1 MLAFF
6 NMIAARIRG
15 FLRPGDIESDF
26 DQEMAVHLEM
36 AEEDG
41 LRRGLTVEE
50 ARRAA
55 RVQLGGVTQVR
66 ESWRAAWGLPWGIP
80 WLGGFALDA
89 KLGLRMLRRS
99 WGLTLAGG
107 LAMTIVITL
116 AAVVFVF
123 LDQFMGRTAPPLDQ
137 GERVVALQSW
147 DAEAHR
153 RRDVSR
159 GDLERWG
166 ATLQT
171 VEDVGGFQTIERRL
185 IVDGR
190 PAEWVRVAEISA
202 SGFRLARVQPLLGTV
217 DRRSGRTRR
226 CGAGGGDRVRR
237 VAVAV
242 RVRSCGHRPH
252 GAARR
257 DHPHRGRCDARG
269 LCVPGEPPLLD
280 STTLRSLWLA
290 EGRAEGAVFA
300 RLAPG
305 VSLDGAQAELTTVGL
320 LPPATAPPRR
330 DARQRVSDIDARRPR
345 IVPYTF
351 AFTDDVERGEL
362 AWRQRIIL
370 FLVSLLLVPPCL
382 NIAILIYART
392 VTRQEEFAVRFA
404 LGASRGRIVVQLCVE
419 VLVLS
424 SAAGAAA
431 LILTRPI
438 LTQVGEIIRRFPE
451 LGGSLPFWVDFD
463 FSWRAAVFV
472 AGLSVLA
479 ALIAGLLPALQATG
493 RVLPTALR
501 SLGSRTGIPLGATWT
516 ALIVAQ
522 VGLALAALPSTMELA
537 WGNLRPAVLGP
548 EFPAREFL
556 TARLSVN
563 PQNVPAA
570 EAELPAFAS
579 RVRNLQGKAVRQI
592 DAEFGAS
599 AVTFAAALPGAEP
612 LTFVEMA
619 EMNDDGAVGRPRV
632 RRYVRANQVDRA
644 FFEVFDVSALAGRTF
659 DGRDFGAAA
668 TAVVDQTFVRQVI
681 GDGNAIGRRVR
692 PVPAPGSD
700 AGPWYE
706 IVGIVPDRPAN
717 TSQGRMY
724 LPAQPSARGAA
735 SPIQLA
741 LHAGPDSAA
750 MARRLQE
757 IGTNL
762 DPTLRLETVRRLDE
776 VYGETQMSSTLTS
789 YALAIVTLSVLVLS
803 AAGLYALMSFTVARR
818 RREIGIRTALGA
830 RPGRL
835 LASIFARALWQIG
848 AGVVVGVTASTRPSS
863 QAEHRSRGRVAHPRD
878 PPGGRNLHHDHR
890 PVVRGWTGP
899 SRCRKSTRR
908 RPCGTAF
915 EHAPSV
921 LHRAVHNPRAGG
933 LDRHSH
939 CRRLGRLVASVARAF
954 GRQPSLHGCGDRRD
968 RQDPARQCRLRPDR
982 ERKGLRRAL
991 HIGRPTRRS
1000 QHAVPGRL
1008 HEQVDHGLGSDD
1020 LGRGREARSRRA
1032 GFDVSHALVPA
1043 EE

>member
-1 MLAFF
+1 VLALL
-6 NMIAARIRG
+6 NRIAARIRG
-15 FLRPGDIESDF
+15 FFRPGDIDSDF

-55 RVQLGGVTQVR
+55 RVQLGGVTQLR
-66 ESWRAAWGLPWGIP
+66 ESWRAAWGLPW
-80 WLGGFALDA
+80 LGGFALDA
-89 KLGLRMLRRS
+89 RLGLRMLRRS

-107 LAMTIVITL
+107 LAMTIVITV
-116 AAVVFVF
+116 AAVIFVF

-166 ATLQT
+166 ARLQS
-171 VEDVGGFQTIERRL
+171 VQDLGGFQTVERRL

-190 PAEWVRVAEISA
+190 PAEWVRVAAISA
-202 SGFRLARVQPLLGTV
+202 SGFRLARVQPLLGRWIAEADEHATATPVVVIGYDVWQSRFASDRAVVGQTV
-217 DRRSGRTRR
+217 RLGEITHTVVGVMPEGFAFPLNHGYWIPLPSDRFGS
-226 CGAGGGDRVRR
+226 
-237 VAVAV
+237 
-242 RVRSCGHRPH
+242 
-252 GAARR
+252 
-257 DHPHRGRCDARG
+257 
-269 LCVPGEPPLLD
+269 LPP
-280 STTLRSLWLA
+280 A
-290 EGRAEGAVFA
+290 PEGVVFA

-305 VSLDGAQAELTTVGL
+305 VSLDRAQAELTTVGL
-320 LPPATAPPRR
+320 LPPATAPTSP
-330 DARQRVSDIDARRPR
+330 DARQRVSDFDARQRVSDLDARRPR

-362 AWRQRIIL
+362 AWRQRLIL

-382 NIAILIYART
+382 NIAILVYART

-431 LILTRPI
+431 LLLTRPI
-438 LTQVGEIIRRFPE
+438 LTRMGEIIRRFPE

-463 FSWRAAVFV
+463 FSWRAALFV

-479 ALIAGLLPALQATG
+479 ALIAGLVPALQATG
-493 RVLPTALR
+493 RVLPIALR

-516 ALIVAQ
+516 VLIVAQ
-522 VGLALAALPSTMELA
+522 VALALAALPSTMELA

-548 EFPAREFL
+548 GFPAKEFL

-563 PQNVPAA
+563 PQSVPAA

-579 RVRNLQGKAVRQI
+579 RVRHLQAEALRQI

-599 AVTFAAALPGAEP
+599 AVTSAAALPGAEP
-612 LTFVEMA
+612 LTHIEI
-619 EMNDDGAVGRPRV
+619 EEGAAGGPRI
-632 RRYVRANQVDRA
+632 RRYVRANQVDRD

-659 DGRDFGAAA
+659 DGRDVGAAS

-681 GDGNAIGRRVR
+681 GDGTAIGRRVR
-692 PVPAPGSD
+692 PVPVPGSD
-700 AGPWYE
+700 GGAWYE

-717 TSQGRMY
+717 TSQGRLY
-724 LPAQPSARGAA
+724 VPAQPGARGAVT
-735 SPIQLA
+735 PIHLA
-741 LHAGPDSAA
+741 LHAGPAPAA

-776 VYGETQMSSTLTS
+776 VYGETQMSSNLTS

-818 RREIGIRTALGA
+818 HREIGIRMALGA

-835 LASIFARALWQIG
+835 LASIFARALWQIA
-848 AGVVVGVTASTRPSS
+848 AGVVVGVTA
-863 QAEHRSRGRVAHPRD
+863 A
-878 PPGGRNLHHDHR
+878 L
-890 PVVRGWTGP
+890 
-899 SRCRKSTRR
+899 
-908 RPCGTAF
+908 
-915 EHAPSV
+915 V
-921 LHRAVHNPRAGG
+921 LHRRLNIEVEGGWHIPGVLPAAAIFIMAIGLVSAAG
-933 LDRHSH
+933 
-939 CRRLGRLVASVARAF
+939 
-954 GRQPSLHGCGDRRD
+954 
-968 RQDPARQCRLRPDR
+968 PARRAVRVDPTESLRD
-982 ERKGLRRAL
+982 G
-991 HIGRPTRRS
+991 
-1000 QHAVPGRL
+1000 
-1008 HEQVDHGLGSDD
+1008 
-1020 LGRGREARSRRA
+1020 
-1032 GFDVSHALVPA
+1032 
-1043 EE
+1043 

>member
-1 MLAFF
+1 VLASL
-6 NMIAARIRG
+6 NRIAARIRG

-55 RVQLGGVTQVR
+55 RVQLGGVTQLR
-66 ESWRAAWGLPWGIP
+66 ESWRAAWGLPW
-80 WLGGFALDA
+80 LGGFALDA
-89 KLGLRMLRRS
+89 RLGLRMLRRS

-107 LAMTIVITL
+107 LAMTIVITV

-166 ATLQT
+166 ATLQS
-171 VEDVGGFQTIERRL
+171 VQDLGGFQTVERRL

-202 SGFRLARVQPLLGTV
+202 SGFRLARVQPLLGRWIAEADEHAAAAPVVVIGFDVWQSRFASDRAVVGQTV
-217 DRRSGRTRR
+217 RLGEIAHTVVGVMPEGFAFPLNHRYWIPLPSDRSG
-226 CGAGGGDRVRR
+226 
-237 VAVAV
+237 
-242 RVRSCGHRPH
+242 SLK
-252 GAARR
+252 AA
-257 DHPHRGRCDARG
+257 P
-269 LCVPGEPPLLD
+269 
-280 STTLRSLWLA
+280 
-290 EGRAEGAVFA
+290 EGAVFA

-305 VSLDGAQAELTTVGL
+305 VSLDRAQAELTTVGL
-320 LPPATAPPRR
+320 LPPATAATSRN
-330 DARQRVSDIDARRPR
+330 ALQRFSDIDPRRPR

-370 FLVSLLLVPPCL
+370 LLVSLLLVPPCL

-431 LILTRPI
+431 LVVTRPI
-438 LTQVGEIIRRFPE
+438 LTRIGEMVRRFPE

-463 FSWRAAVFV
+463 FSWRAALFV

-479 ALIAGLLPALQATG
+479 ALIAGLVPALQATG

-516 ALIVAQ
+516 VLIVAQ

-548 EFPAREFL
+548 GFPAREFL
-556 TARLSVN
+556 TAKLSVN
-563 PQNVPAA
+563 PQSVPAA
-570 EAELPAFAS
+570 QAELPAFAS
-579 RVRNLQGKAVRQI
+579 RVRNLQAGALRQI

-599 AVTFAAALPGAEP
+599 AVTSAAALPGTEP
-612 LTFVEMA
+612 LTHIEM
-619 EMNDDGAVGRPRV
+619 EEGAAGGPRI
-632 RRYVRANQVDRA
+632 RRYVRANRVDRA
-644 FFEVFDVSALAGRTF
+644 FFEVFDLSALAGRTF
-659 DGRDFGAAA
+659 DGRDVGAPS
-668 TAVVDQTFVRQVI
+668 TAVVDLTFVRQVI

-692 PVPAPGSD
+692 PVPVPGAD
-700 AGPWYE
+700 GGAWYE

-717 TSQGRMY
+717 TSQGRLY
-724 LPAQPSARGAA
+724 LPAPPNARGAA
-735 SPIQLA
+735 SSIHITLY
-741 LHAGPDSAA
+741 AGPAPAA

-762 DPTLRLETVRRLDE
+762 DPTLRLEPVRRLDE
-776 VYGETQMSSTLTS
+776 VYGEAQMSGNLTS

-835 LASIFARALWQIG
+835 LASIFARALCQIA
-848 AGVVVGVTASTRPSS
+848 AGVAVGVA
-863 QAEHRSRGRVAHPRD
+863 A
-878 PPGGRNLHHDHR
+878 
-890 PVVRGWTGP
+890 
-899 SRCRKSTRR
+899 
-908 RPCGTAF
+908 AF
-915 EHAPSV
+915 V
-921 LHRAVHNPRAGG
+921 LHRRLNIEVEGGWHIPGILPAAAIFIMIIGLVSAAG
-933 LDRHSH
+933 
-939 CRRLGRLVASVARAF
+939 
-954 GRQPSLHGCGDRRD
+954 
-968 RQDPARQCRLRPDR
+968 PARRAVRVDPTEALRD
-982 ERKGLRRAL
+982 G
-991 HIGRPTRRS
+991 
-1000 QHAVPGRL
+1000 
-1008 HEQVDHGLGSDD
+1008 
-1020 LGRGREARSRRA
+1020 
-1032 GFDVSHALVPA
+1032 
-1043 EE
+1043 

>member
-1 MLAFF
+1 VLAFF

-55 RVQLGGVTQVR
+55 RVQLGGVTQLR
-66 ESWRAAWGLPWGIP
+66 ESWRAAWGLPW
-80 WLGGFALDA
+80 LDGFALDA

-107 LAMTIVITL
+107 LAMTIVITIG
-116 AAVVFVF
+116 AVVFVF
-123 LDQFMGRTAPPLDQ
+123 LDQFMGRTVPPLDQ
-137 GERVVALQSW
+137 GDRVVALQSW

-153 RRDVSR
+153 RGEVSR
-159 GDLERWG
+159 GDLERWR
-166 ATLQT
+166 ATLQS
-171 VEDVGGFQTIERRL
+171 VEDLGGFQTIERRL

-202 SGFRLARVQPLLGTV
+202 SGFRLARVQPLLGRWVAEGDEHVAAAPVVVIGYDVWQSRFASNRAVIGQTV
-217 DRRSGRTRR
+217 RLGEIIHTVV
-226 CGAGGGDRVRR
+226 GVMPEGFAFPVN
-237 VAVAV
+237 
-242 RVRSCGHRPH
+242 HRYWIP
-252 GAARR
+252 
-257 DHPHRGRCDARG
+257 
-269 LCVPGEPPLLD
+269 
-280 STTLRSLWLA
+280 LRSDPVGSLKPA
-290 EGRAEGAVFA
+290 PEGAVFA

-320 LPPATAPPRR
+320 LPPATAPPRG
-330 DARQRVSDIDARRPR
+330 DARRPR

-404 LGASRGRIVVQLCVE
+404 LGANRGRIVVQLCVE

-431 LILTRPI
+431 LVVTRPI
-438 LTQVGEIIRRFPE
+438 LTQIGEIIRRFPE
-451 LGGSLPFWVDFD
+451 LDGSLPFWVDFD
-463 FSWRAAVFV
+463 FSWRAALFV

-548 EFPAREFL
+548 GFPAREFL

-563 PQNVPAA
+563 PQSGPAA

-579 RVRNLQGKAVRQI
+579 RVRNLQAEAVRQI
-592 DAEFGAS
+592 DAEFGAA

-612 LTFVEMA
+612 LTFVEM
-619 EMNDDGAVGRPRV
+619 EEGAAGGPRV

-668 TAVVDQTFVRQVI
+668 TAVVDQAFVRQVI
-681 GDGNAIGRRVR
+681 GDGKAIGRRVR
-692 PVPAPGSD
+692 PVPARGSD

-706 IVGIVPDRPAN
+706 IVGIVSDRPAN

-724 LPAQPSARGAA
+724 VPAQPSARGAA

-741 LHAGPDSAA
+741 LKAGPDPAS

-762 DPTLRLETVRRLDE
+762 DPTLRLETVRPLDE
-776 VYGETQMSSTLTS
+776 VYAETQMSRNLTS

-830 RPGRL
+830 LPGRL
-835 LASIFARALWQIG
+835 LTSIFARALWQIA
-848 AGVVVGVTASTRPSS
+848 AGVVVGVTA
-863 QAEHRSRGRVAHPRD
+863 A
-878 PPGGRNLHHDHR
+878 L
-890 PVVRGWTGP
+890 
-899 SRCRKSTRR
+899 
-908 RPCGTAF
+908 
-915 EHAPSV
+915 V
-921 LHRAVHNPRAGG
+921 LHRTLNIEVEGGWHIPGILPAAALFVMMIGLLAAAG
-933 LDRHSH
+933 
-939 CRRLGRLVASVARAF
+939 
-954 GRQPSLHGCGDRRD
+954 
-968 RQDPARQCRLRPDR
+968 PARRAVRVDPTEALRD
-982 ERKGLRRAL
+982 G
-991 HIGRPTRRS
+991 
-1000 QHAVPGRL
+1000 
-1008 HEQVDHGLGSDD
+1008 
-1020 LGRGREARSRRA
+1020 
-1032 GFDVSHALVPA
+1032 
-1043 EE
+1043 